1 MVTNQQLL
9 ESLIKQL
16 QILPSD
22 QNSDWFKGYVA
33 GVESSKQVI
42 QNLLFTIQAR
52 VYVSENIMPS
62 PPKAPTPPATRIIRE
77 NGEQPTPPV
86 PPEVRYG

>member
-1 MVTNQQLL
+1 MTNQQLL

-33 GVESSKQVI
+33 GVDSSKQVI
-42 QNLLFTIQAR
+42 QEMLR
-52 VYVSENIMPS
+52 
-62 PPKAPTPPATRIIRE
+62 
-77 NGEQPTPPV
+77 NGLDTE
-86 PPEVRYG
+86 RKD